1 MAKFLKENWFVAIVA
16 VFFIGVAIFF
26 TYDQNKDKLPG
37 KSVGG
42 KQVVFSVD
50 DTNYTAD
57 DLYDRLSS
65 DYYESRVFL
74 SFQKALLDEATK
86 NDKDIET
93 NVKTQYQQ
101 TLQYYQSQYGYDEEY
116 LNQIARY
123 YYGYDTF
130 YDYMLYSS
138 KSMSVFKDYIKTNI
152 ADLLTDEKKAELNPR
167 IVSYVVIAMDDPAN
181 PTAEESSKLK
191 AAQDAW
197 ASDTYTAEN
206 FGDFAAAYSQ
216 DGNAANKG
224 VFGYI
229 DTKTTNIDETFLNT
243 ALSLKDGEVSEWVY
257 SEQFGYFLIK
267 CDTSDT
273 AALLEEDDF
282 VSEVLNMNDGLQNKV
297 MWQKA
302 EELGVTYGDEE
313 VEKIIKDHMNVNESE
328 GN

>member
-74 SFQKALLDEATK
+74 SFQKALLDKATK

-130 YDYMLYSS
+130 YDYMLYSN

-282 VSEVLNMNDGLQNKV
+282 VSEVLNMNEGLQNKV

-302 EELGVTYGDEE
+302 EELGVSYGDEE